1 MHYRPG
7 HCQPGVRRPYAQ
19 TPGQRGG
26 ADSPGALL
34 FITHDLAVAAEL
46 CARALVMDDGR
57 IVEDGALTDLM
68 DNPSHP
74 LTASLV
80 DEAHGRYGWAA

>member
-1 MHYRPG
+1 
-7 HCQPGVRRPYAQ
+7 
-19 TPGQRGG
+19 
-26 ADSPGALL
+26 
-34 FITHDLAVAAEL
+34 
-46 CARALVMDDGR
+46 MDDGR